1 MTPSQEA
8 VAAAVK
14 SEHAAVYL
22 YGVVE
27 AYAAPTRKAEIAT
40 YTAEHRSQRD
50 ALAAVLSAAGA
61 EVPVAAPAYTPPEPV
76 TDPVSAAKVA
86 AAVED
91 DVAAA
96 HRNVLTQSDGDGV
109 RHLGVTGLGGAA
121 VRGARWRAAL
131 GVSPVTTPFPGIHT

>member
-1 MTPSQEA
+1 MTPAQEA

-22 YGVVE
+22 YGLVE
-27 AYAAPTRKAEIAT
+27 AYAAPTRRSEIAT
-40 YTAEHRSQRD
+40 YAADHRAQRD
-50 ALAAVLSAAGA
+50 ALIRVLSAAGV
-61 EVPVAAPAYTPPEPV
+61 EVPAAAPAYTPPETV

-86 AAVED
+86 AAAED

-96 HRNVLTQSDGDGV
+96 HRNVLAHADGDGI

-121 VRGARWRAAL
+121 VRGARWRVAL
-131 GVSPVTTPFPGIHT
+131 GDSPVTTPFPGIRT